1 MPNIPL
7 FHWLSQLF
15 DLREPLSTDVPVLL
29 LNQAGT
35 SFELRKTD
43 LEEITHY
50 LVVYK
55 LVKLF
60 SRYGGFVSSF
70 MY

>member
-1 MPNIPL
+1 M
-7 FHWLSQLF
+7 S
-15 DLREPLSTDVPVLL
+15 
-29 LNQAGT
+29 QAGT
-35 SFELRKTD
+35 SFAIRKTD

-60 SRYGGFVSSF
+60 SNYGGFVSSF